1 MPLRPFQEIAVSKI
15 DGALSRGISRQ
26 LLVMATGTGKTEV
39 FSHLPEKLKHK
50 LPGQQMVLLH
60 RDELA
65 KQALNKLRLRN
76 PLLNIQQE
84 AGANNCDPSTAVWI
98 GAR

>member
-1 MPLRPFQEIAVSKI
+1 MPLRPYQGEATQAIDKALLEEIN
-15 DGALSRGISRQ
+15 RQ

-39 FSHLPEKLKHK
+39 FSHLPEILKHR

-65 KQALNKLRLRN
+65 QQAIKKVQKRLPHLNV
-76 PLLNIQQE
+76 QQE
-84 AGANNCDPSTAVWI
+84 AGT
-98 GAR
+98 